1 MMFAPLL
8 RYGAL
13 LPVLALA
20 LLPFGAL
27 LMAWLEP
34 LQQTEAAASAP
45 WGEYSYGSLRLVA
58 AVLAISVPIGAGCAW
73 LTATHE
79 FPLRRWLDLGLTLPL
94 ALPAYILAIVY
105 GQTFSSSGPIQTFI
119 RQHWHLNF
127 GEYWF
132 PSIRSPGGAA
142 FVLAMALYP
151 YVYLVCRAALSE
163 QNASLSD
170 AARMLG
176 QSSGQ
181 IFRRVTLPLLR
192 PAMVAGAALIAMETL
207 ADFGVVSLYATP
219 TFTTGIYRTMFG
231 LGDPLLAQRMAGMLV
246 LFVLVALAIEK
257 RQRSR
262 RQYHS
267 QQTSGRIQ
275 ARQRLSGVRAFTAT
289 VLCLLPCLLGFLL
302 PVGILL
308 TWSLVQTQFWQ
319 DALTWQAAWHSLTV
333 GVSVAALVSLFALG
347 MAYQLRARPN
357 RVMHAAIRL
366 ASSGYAL
373 PGIVIAVSIMLPLI
387 AFDRR
392 LSLFVRDMLGES
404 YGLLITGSIG
414 AITLACTL
422 RFLSLGLHTL
432 EAGMQGL
439 SPSLDMAARSLG
451 ASEMAVIRRIHWP
464 LLRSSLAVSALVV
477 FVDTVKELPAT
488 YLLRPF
494 NYDTLAIRTFAL
506 ASDEKYQ
513 QAAPAA
519 LMLIAAGTLAMLV
532 LQRYAGAPQHYRRMG
547 ERA

>member
-1 MMFAPLL
+1 MMMAPLL
-8 RYGAL
+8 RYAAL
-13 LPVLALA
+13 LPLLALA
-20 LLPFGAL
+20 LLPFGSL

-34 LQQTEAAASAP
+34 LQQAEAGSTAP
-45 WGEYSYGSLRLVA
+45 WAEYSYGSLRLVA
-58 AVLAISVPIGAGCAW
+58 GVLAISVPIGAGCAW
-73 LTATHE
+73 LVATHD

-105 GQTFSSSGPIQTFI
+105 GQTFSSSGPIQIFI
-119 RQHWHLNF
+119 REHWQLHF

-192 PAMVAGAALIAMETL
+192 PAIVAGAALIAMETL

-246 LFVLVALAIEK
+246 LCVLVALAIEK
-257 RQRSR
+257 RQRAN
-262 RQYHS
+262 RQFHS
-267 QQTSGRIQ
+267 QQTAERSLSRH
-275 ARQRLSGVRAFTAT
+275 RLTGMHALAAAT
-289 VLCLLPCLLGFLL
+289 LCLIPCLLGFLL

-308 TWSLVQTQFWQ
+308 AWSMAQTQFWQ
-319 DALTWQAAWHSLTV
+319 DALTWQAAWHSVTV
-333 GVSVAALVSLFALG
+333 GLSVAALVSAVALG
-347 MAYQLRARPN
+347 LAYQLRARPH
-357 RVMHAAIRL
+357 RVMRAAIRL

-387 AFDRR
+387 AFDRQI
-392 LSLFVRDMLGES
+392 SLFVRDLLGES

-451 ASEMAVIRRIHWP
+451 ASEITVVRRIHWP
-464 LLRSSLAVSALVV
+464 LLRPSLAVATLVV

-532 LQRYAGAPQHYRRMG
+532 LQFYAGAATRQRL
-547 ERA
+547 AK